1 MSRQQSLLHRPIFAA
16 VAPTLTVS
24 LPTFGTPP
32 PGGWPGLLDLGRTAE
47 DAGVDRL
54 VVTDHVVMGRN
65 TDAYV
70 WGRFPTPPEAPWLE
84 PLTVLTGLAAVTERV
99 RLATGILIAPLR
111 PAALLAKSVATLDE
125 LSAGRV
131 DLGVGVGW
139 QREEYEA
146 EGLRFED
153 RGRLLTDTIAA
164 CRALWERTPADFAS
178 PSVSFTDVFLS
189 PKPAQERLPVWFGGT
204 LNDRMLRR
212 VVELGDGWIPI
223 MGSTVDVIGE
233 GATRLRKAFADAGRD
248 PAGLSVQGALPVVRG
263 EDRRPDLAAS
273 VAGGPALVDAGATDV
288 IVHLGAV
295 CRDLAEAGPVLRTL
309 AERFAAEVWR

>member
-1 MSRQQSLLHRPIFAA
+1 VP
-16 VAPTLTVS
+16 PTLTVS
-24 LPTFGTPP
+24 LPTFGARPP
-32 PGGWPGLLDLGRTAE
+32 TGWRELLDVARTAE

-70 WGRFPTPPEAPWLE
+70 WGRFPTPPDAPWLE
-84 PLTVLTGLAAVTERV
+84 PLTVLTALAAVTERV

-111 PAALLAKSVATLDE
+111 PAALLAKTVATLDQ
-125 LSAGRV
+125 LSGGRI

-146 EGLRFED
+146 EGLSFEQ
-153 RGRLLTDTIAA
+153 RGRLLTDTVAA
-164 CRALWERTPADFAS
+164 CRALWEQTPASFAS
-178 PSVSFTDVFLS
+178 ASLSFTDVFLS

-204 LNDRMLRR
+204 LNERMLRR
-212 VVELGDGWIPI
+212 IVELGDGWIPI
-223 MGSTVDVIGE
+223 MGSTASDVAD

-248 PAGLSVQGALPVVRG
+248 PGGPSVQGAMPVVRG
-263 EDRRPDLAAS
+263 DDRRVDLAAS
-273 VAGGPALVDAGATDV
+273 VAGVAPLLEAGATDV

-295 CRDLAEAGPVLRTL
+295 CRDLADAGPVLRQL
-309 AERFAAEVWR
+309 AEGFAAGVGR